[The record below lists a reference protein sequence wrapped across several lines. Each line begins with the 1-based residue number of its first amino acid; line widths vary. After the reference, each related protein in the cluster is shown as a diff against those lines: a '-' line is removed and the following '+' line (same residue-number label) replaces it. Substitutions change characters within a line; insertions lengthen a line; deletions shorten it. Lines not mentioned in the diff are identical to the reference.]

1 MKDFHQA
8 LKQQM
13 QLEVDVWIEME
24 YLMAD
29 ENNSGQISWVK
40 FNEAMKS
47 RGRGPRYTWSFPII
61 L

>member
-8 LKQQM
+8 LKQQL

-24 YLMAD
+24 FLMAD
-29 ENNSGQISWVK
+29 ENNSGQTSWVE

-47 RGRGPRYTWSFPII
+47 RGCWPRYTWSFPII